1 MGIRGGVAI
10 IDISACLR
18 PTVSTK
24 LGKLGDHVPVS
35 SLRFFSFFR
44 YPSMSKL
51 TWWKSG
57 RTKSAARPK
66 SGSRGVDELAAA
78 MIFGICCHRGRYVL
92 MRCI

>member
-1 MGIRGGVAI
+1 
-10 IDISACLR
+10 
-18 PTVSTK
+18 
-24 LGKLGDHVPVS
+24 
-35 SLRFFSFFR
+35 
-44 YPSMSKL
+44 L